1 MKKRIASIVMM
12 AVLVVGIALTAV
24 GISGRNIYNNAA
36 DMMGVSK
43 KDAMSYIQAPETLTE
58 LGDLSKIGADKVR
71 SFLKSLGLDGAK
83 VDAAVDARA
92 AYEAAVAQSKNRD
105 AFFAYAQ
112 SVDETV
118 TEDNFN
124 ELVMDHDRSDP
135 MRQEMAMAEM
145 GADEEKAYCSASIEL
160 SPEDDWHSGYPF
172 ACRLNVTYTLTEK
185 GVHMDASVE
194 NLGEADMPFG
204 FALHPYFTKRGDG
217 NTSFIRVPAQRYYE
231 TDGELIPTG
240 TLLPAEGKMVIHDDF
255 HSVESLDLDTVYRG
269 LTQDHLSQVK
279 WADMQLTIAASDCF
293 RNAVVFTPK
302 NRPGF
307 CIEPQTCAT
316 NFLNL
321 HAQGLVDE
329 SGLLLLPAGRTFD
342 CWVDFS
348 AEKQ

>member
-1 MKKRIASIVMM
+1 MFTASKGICETCGYEIVTLSGAGQAVRILPVNGFNLFSWTKDGREIMM
-12 AVLVVGIALTAV
+12 EI
-24 GISGRNIYNNAA
+24 A
-36 DMMGVSK
+36 DMSVFGTK
-43 KDAMSYIQAPETLTE
+43 YGIPLLFPTPNRLKDATYSWQGETYVLTKRGE
-58 LGDLSKIGADKVR
+58 KR
-71 SFLKSLGLDGAK
+71 SRHGL
-83 VDAAVDARA
+83 VC
-92 AYEAAVAQSKNRD
+92 
-105 AFFAYAQ
+105 
-112 SVDETV
+112 DEPFTV
-118 TEDNFN
+118 T
-124 ELVMDHDRSDP
+124 
-135 MRQEMAMAEM
+135 EM

-231 TDGELIPTG
+231 TDEELIPTG

-269 LTQDHLSQVK
+269 LTQDHPSQVK
-279 WADMQLTIAASDCF
+279 WADMQLTIVASDCF

-348 AEKQ
+348 V